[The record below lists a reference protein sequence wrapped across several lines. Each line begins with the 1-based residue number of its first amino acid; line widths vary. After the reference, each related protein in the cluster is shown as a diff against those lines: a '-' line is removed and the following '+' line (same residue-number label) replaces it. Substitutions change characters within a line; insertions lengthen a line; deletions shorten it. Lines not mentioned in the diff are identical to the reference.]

1 MKKPSDFRSLVVK
14 VNRKKKFLAMKV
26 LVIRLRIALK
36 MGSSAVPV
44 FLTLFDQINYFVIQV
59 SGPISA
65 PATPLAAKL
74 ANKPGSDLASARKE
88 SQLITKN
95 AAVTRL
101 RNAKPAAASATMS
114 QKRGRT
120 GRLAS
125 AKWRN
130 PKDRDSGSVIA
141 AMTLCL
147 LLRLRLVHR

>member
-1 MKKPSDFRSLVVK
+1 M
-14 VNRKKKFLAMKV
+14 
-26 LVIRLRIALK
+26 
-36 MGSSAVPV
+36 
-44 FLTLFDQINYFVIQV
+44 

-74 ANKPGSDLASARKE
+74 ANKPGSDHANAQKE

-95 AAVTRL
+95 AAVARL
-101 RNAKPAAASATMS
+101 RNAKPAAANATTS
-114 QKRGRT
+114 QNRGQI

-125 AKWRN
+125 AKWRS
-130 PKDRDSGSVIA
+130 PKGRDSGSVIA